1 MRAFIA
7 SVSALAIFANLSCGA
22 TLSRAVIE
30 HHPRIELTV
39 IEPQVVERSDPF
51 PPPWTRA
58 PERGA
63 ESFVAFLGQSS
74 GPTIDAAKQEAM
86 RDLLSAVSNF
96 VSVEVESESLDI
108 ATQDTQDVRSV
119 VKTRSGS
126 KIEGIKAD
134 EIYWERVAASPS
146 AADSVNFRYF
156 VHARV
161 PKVEIVRARAKK
173 LAERREKSGKR
184 TVVILPFRPVLTTP
198 DLTPLANAFAE
209 ELGRRLAGV
218 PNIHVADAG
227 IVAALLAGGKSD
239 SEAESLEAVRDA
251 FLPDVV
257 IAGGYQLHEKKLRVT
272 FAVHEA
278 GKNEPAVAA
287 PIERTYDKLFELQ
300 DALIEAIKKEL
311 GAVDFKTEARPA
323 ANTENRLAAFEL
335 YHQAYALYSAGQ
347 NQGAIDRLLKALQLE
362 PDYAEAHLRLGRV
375 RERMGR
381 YGFVPPLGPTGAS
394 GAGHAQGAQLNPL
407 VLQPASCVD
416 WALISAEP
424 REVFLSAIERPADQ
438 FTAPDAD
445 ALSTRENVDH
455 IFGAISFLAQG
466 GATAEPAVSNPAK
479 TAIGSYYQAYRSAR
493 ARGDERLVQEVL
505 LVIADLMARVDRY
518 DHALYFYRAVESYG
532 VTRQDLHLLS
542 LARFGQGR
550 VARLR
555 ADYPAAEALLL
566 DALRNR
572 GVLGEKPYL
581 LEIFNELGG
590 LAVEMSDYKKAR
602 VYFKRALQI
611 AEELDDPY
619 FRAVLANNLG
629 ALNYLGG
636 DAIQAARDFD
646 RAYEYLKNI
655 KEAEGQIAAG
665 LNVARA
671 SSGRGDLDRARAY
684 IDEAQRIVRETA
696 QESRLAAVHAERA
709 QLAMTSGD
717 RLAAI
722 RELLRGWTIERRL
735 DRLTE
740 MLRAGNSVIA
750 AEYYLLSGGASGGAG
765 ENVWSAC
772 LRDEAHQL
780 LTGGY
785 GSDSS
790 SLARRYWRRYSYGY
804 RGYYEAPAYYQQ
816 DNYRAVPGG
825 GLAHLYALMNAE
837 ALARIGQ

>member
-7 SVSALAIFANLSCGA
+7 SASALLIFANLACSA
-22 TLSRAVIE
+22 TLSRQVIAD
-30 HHPRIELTV
+30 HPRIKLTV
-39 IEPQVVERSDPF
+39 VEPQVVERSDPF
-51 PPPWTRA
+51 PPAWTRSL
-58 PERGA
+58 ERGA
-63 ESFVAFLGQSS
+63 DSFVAFLGQSS

-108 ATQDTQDVRSV
+108 ATQDSQDVRSV

-134 EIYWERVAASPS
+134 EIYWERVAASP
-146 AADSVNFRYF
+146 AAGESINFRYF

-209 ELGRRLAGV
+209 ELGRRLADV

-227 IVAALLAGGKSD
+227 IIAALLAGGKID

-251 FLPDVV
+251 FLPDVI

-272 FAVHEA
+272 FAIHEA
-278 GKNEPAVAA
+278 GRAEPAIAA
-287 PIERTYDKLFELQ
+287 PLERSYDKLFDLQ
-300 DALIEAIKKEL
+300 DSLIEAIKKQL
-311 GAVDFKTEARPA
+311 GAGEAKTDAGSPA
-323 ANTENRLAAFEL
+323 SGASSENRLAAFEL

-347 NQGAIDRLLKALQLE
+347 NEGAIDRLLKALQLE
-362 PDYAEAHLRLGRV
+362 PDYAEAHFRLGRV

-381 YGFVPPLGPTGAS
+381 YGFVPPLAATNPNTNTQIPGAL
-394 GAGHAQGAQLNPL
+394 LNPL
-407 VLQPASCVD
+407 ILQPAACVD
-416 WALISAEP
+416 WALISPEP
-424 REVFLSAIERPADQ
+424 RDAFLSAIERPADQ
-438 FTAPDAD
+438 FTAPEPD
-445 ALSTRENVDH
+445 ALSTKENVDH
-455 IFGAISFLAQG
+455 IFGAISFLLQG
-466 GATAEPAVSNPAK
+466 GATAEPGVSNPAK
-479 TAIGSYYQAYRSAR
+479 TAIGAYYQAYRSAR
-493 ARGDERLVQEVL
+493 ARGDERLIQEIL
-505 LVIADLMARVDRY
+505 LATADLMARVDRY
-518 DHALYFYRAVESYG
+518 DHALNFYQTVERYG

-555 ADYPAAEALLL
+555 ANYPAAEALLL

-572 GVLGEKPYL
+572 AVLGEKPYL

-590 LAVEMSDYKKAR
+590 LAVEMSEYKKAR

-629 ALNYLGG
+629 TLNYLGG
-636 DAIQAARDFD
+636 DAIQAAQDFD

-655 KEAEGQIAAG
+655 KEAEGQIVAG

-671 SSGRGDLDRARAY
+671 SAGRGELDRARAY

-709 QLAMTSGD
+709 HWSMTSGD
-717 RLAAI
+717 RLSAI

-750 AEYYLLSGGASGGAG
+750 AEYYLLSSGAG
-765 ENVWSAC
+765 ENSWSQC
-772 LRDEAHQL
+772 LRDEAHHL
-780 LTGGY
+780 LLGGY
-785 GSDSS
+785 GADPSTL
-790 SLARRYWRRYSYGY
+790 SLRYWRRYVYDY
-804 RGYYEAPAYYQQ
+804 RGRYYAAPSYYQEVR
-816 DNYRAVPGG
+816 YRAAPHE

-837 ALARIGQ
+837 ALARIGE